1 MHTSIHSTVEN
12 HFRTPEGFFDFALLG
27 EPQPRAEFFH
37 FGKDV
42 TGYGR
47 LCNGNSVAAHDAT
60 FPDALGGVQ
69 FEGSRCLLPFD
80 PAEVASNLRMERYSG
95 EHGLRDPAKDLVRAV
110 YYALRPLLPVPVR
123 KYAQRRALRGWDRS
137 GFPGWP
143 IDCSVDRL
151 FEKLLALAL
160 KARQLASIPFIWFW
174 PEESPGCIVMTHD
187 VETVAGLKDCDAL
200 MDLDESYGIL
210 SSFQLIPGG
219 RYHVSASAV
228 AAMRAR
234 GFEVNIHDWNH
245 DGLLFRDYERFLD
258 RAAKINRAAAL
269 WQVEGFRSAVLYRN
283 PDWYDALQFAY
294 DMSIPSTARLDPQ
307 HGGCCTVLPW
317 FIGSILEIPVTTTQD
332 YSLFNILNQHTIE
345 LWQQQIAAILENH
358 GMASFIVHPDYIR
371 SPRPRRTYMQL
382 LEHFSRLHAESGVW
396 IALPH
401 QVDRWWRERNQMRMV
416 RNGDAWE
423 IQGPGSERARV
434 AYAYLDGD
442 RIVYS
447 FTQPATPTQFAHS
460 GAPFSCGGES
470 LV

>member
-1 MHTSIHSTVEN
+1 
-12 HFRTPEGFFDFALLG
+12 
-27 EPQPRAEFFH
+27 
-37 FGKDV
+37 
-42 TGYGR
+42 
-47 LCNGNSVAAHDAT
+47 
-60 FPDALGGVQ
+60 
-69 FEGSRCLLPFD
+69 
-80 PAEVASNLRMERYSG
+80 
-95 EHGLRDPAKDLVRAV
+95 
-110 YYALRPLLPVPVR
+110 
-123 KYAQRRALRGWDRS
+123 
-137 GFPGWP
+137 
-143 IDCSVDRL
+143 VDRL

-245 DGLLFRDYERFLD
+245 DGLLFRDYEHFLD